1 MRGID
6 MKLKDARNL
15 KAYVYFHYDLPN
27 GDHMSEK
34 AVVNS
39 PVIALQSHPLCCTE
53 LSFTGPLESWVDQN
67 RKQEIS
73 LMSWIDRN
81 RMPEAAHEP
90 GLIIFNEVKTKLIE
104 RIVKRV
110 IFNDPVTV
118 VIWTDGSK
126 TIVRCQ
132 DGEPYDPE
140 KGLAMCMAKKMLGN
154 NGNYYDIFH
163 KYLDEYKEDEAMKK
177 KLAKAVKKKAKKG
190 KKK

>member
-1 MRGID
+1 MNFH
-6 MKLKDARNL
+6 DAKNL
-15 KAYVYFHYDLPN
+15 RAYIYFHYELPN
-27 GDHMSEK
+27 GKHMSEK
-34 AVVNS
+34 AVVDR
-39 PVIALQSHPLCCTE
+39 PVLTISNRPMCFPE
-53 LSFTGPLESWVDQN
+53 LEFSGPLTSWVDQN
-67 RKQEIS
+67 RKQEIP

-81 RMPEAAHEP
+81 RMPEAAHKP
-90 GLIIFNEVKTKLIE
+90 GLIIFNEVKTKLLE
-104 RIVKRV
+104 RTVKRV

-118 VIWTDGSK
+118 VIWTDGTK
-126 TIVRCQ
+126 TVVRCQ

-163 KYLDEYKEDEAMKK
+163 KYLDVYEEEEAMKK